1 MLGVRTQNAEAD
13 LYFARRRGNQRRPHY
28 RASRMVSLGQPKAMV
43 AQSFGSFRKLERLAH
58 GGYAIG
64 SNAEI
69 FKTASRQRHA
79 QSPPANNLQ
88 TVKGLGILAENLVG
102 NRRCHARR
110 LSQSFEDI
118 DFSDARKQV
127 PHAAPLS
134 LTAPVDYA
142 LVDEIQ
148 NTVR

>member
-1 MLGVRTQNAEAD
+1 
-13 LYFARRRGNQRRPHY
+13 
-28 RASRMVSLGQPKAMV
+28 MVSLGQPKAMV

-127 PHAAPLS
+127 PHAAPS

-148 NTVR
+148 TTVR

>member
-1 MLGVRTQNAEAD
+1 
-13 LYFARRRGNQRRPHY
+13 
-28 RASRMVSLGQPKAMV
+28 MV
-43 AQSFGSFRKLERLAH
+43 AQSLGSFRKLERLAH

-79 QSPPANNLQ
+79 QFPPANLC

-102 NRRCHARR
+102 NGRCHARR
-110 LSQSFEDI
+110 LSQSFEGI
-118 DFSDARKQV
+118 DFSDPRKQA
-127 PHAAPLS
+127 PKAAPLS
-134 LTAPVDYA
+134 LTAPVDYS

>member
-1 MLGVRTQNAEAD
+1 
-13 LYFARRRGNQRRPHY
+13 
-28 RASRMVSLGQPKAMV
+28 MV

-102 NRRCHARR
+102 NRRCHASGCRR
-110 LSQSFEDI
+110 VLKTSILAMPANKFLMQRRF
-118 DFSDARKQV
+118 R
-127 PHAAPLS
+127 
-134 LTAPVDYA
+134 
-142 LVDEIQ
+142 
-148 NTVR
+148 